1 MTATPS
7 TVTSP
12 VQDGDIADRLAIRDV
27 LDRYAYAMDRRDP
40 ALMRTCFTPDA
51 DLSYLGG
58 LRTFTGSEFADQF
71 VSTLEP
77 FGFID
82 HTVSSI
88 RIVVD
93 GDVASADMHICATM
107 EHLAGSVVLVRW
119 VRVTDEFVRAPE
131 GWRVARRQHVPY
143 LQYESPR
150 AAIDFPGY
158 GGVDPADA
166 S

>member
-1 MTATPS
+1 M
-7 TVTSP
+7 TVTSSTVST
-12 VQDGDIADRLAIRDV
+12 VQDGDLADRLAIRDV

-58 LRTFTGSEFADQF
+58 LRTFTGAEFADRF
-71 VSTLEP
+71 VATLEP

-82 HTVSSI
+82 HHLSSV

-93 GDVASADMHICATM
+93 GDVASADVHICATM
-107 EHLAGSVVLVRW
+107 EHAAESVVLVRW
-119 VRVTDEFVRAPE
+119 VRLTDEFVREPS
-131 GWRVARRQHVPY
+131 GWRISRRRHVPY
-143 LQYESPR
+143 LQYEAPKTP
-150 AAIDFPGY
+150 IDFPGI
-158 GGVDPADA
+158 GGVEPADA